1 MAYKTGKS
9 LPTEELLELFDPEIK
24 YDEENDIFLYVDFS
38 EKGHCLDVKFDQMFN
53 RPDIIQHNIFK
64 IQYRRYYNNIEN
76 VAKDLNMILNKDND
90 AARMLVKFNMDMAL
104 RDKKEYPIEKFYED
118 VINFIEEIK
127 SDIIDYVE
135 ENYELDLNENKNK
148 INTDLQVTDEMN
160 KVYIESSICMR
171 ILLPVICA
179 YTQENTIENI
189 FYKIFRLVAKTFGE
203 NDEVDPLTK
212 LSRIIKS
219 RIYQTKYSDKKIW
232 KFLTNQSK
240 DMELIGFDFY
250 VSIIESIIPK
260 ILEDTS
266 SIRYI
271 DVVLKKKLNYA
282 FTFKYGIEYK
292 PLRNLENDDDS
303 DERDRLNEMIFV
315 SRKDEAQLI
324 LNKLTI
330 KTYLDNFMEEYDV
343 TENDIEL
350 FKKENLHDKNINSI
364 QNYFLLLSY
373 GDKFEMDVT
382 TEQDRVKLLY
392 KLIVDMD
399 EMGFTEIPKMLNAV
413 IKNENIIPPKT
424 RMSSKL
430 KQQSKYLKT
439 LNKYGDVIDIVE
451 KDNFIHKIYDF
462 KNINYIDEF
471 NNDITFNN
479 FKYEREI
486 FDFILA
492 L

>member
-1 MAYKTGKS
+1 MAYKTGKTF
-9 LPTEELLELFDPEIK
+9 PVEELLDLFDPDIK
-24 YDEENDIFLYVDFS
+24 YDKEKDIYLYVDFS
-38 EKGHCLDVKFDQMFN
+38 EKGHCIDIKFDKMFN
-53 RPDIIQHNIFK
+53 RPDIRQHNIFK

-76 VAKDLNMILNKDND
+76 VSKDLNMILNKDND

-104 RDKKEYPIEKFYED
+104 RDKKEYPVEKFYED
-118 VINFIEEIK
+118 VTNFINEIK
-127 SDIIDYVE
+127 DDIIDYVN
-135 ENYELDLNENKNK
+135 ENYELDLNENRNK
-148 INTDLQVTDEMN
+148 INVDLQVTDEMN

-179 YTQENTIENI
+179 YTQEIVIDNI
-189 FYKIFRLVAKTFGE
+189 FYKIFRLVSKTFGE
-203 NDEVDPLTK
+203 EDDLDPLSK

-330 KTYLDNFMEEYDV
+330 KKY
-343 TENDIEL
+343 I
-350 FKKENLHDKNINSI
+350 
-364 QNYFLLLSY
+364 FLL
-373 GDKFEMDVT
+373 
-382 TEQDRVKLLY
+382 
-392 KLIVDMD
+392 
-399 EMGFTEIPKMLNAV
+399 
-413 IKNENIIPPKT
+413 
-424 RMSSKL
+424 
-430 KQQSKYLKT
+430 
-439 LNKYGDVIDIVE
+439 
-451 KDNFIHKIYDF
+451 
-462 KNINYIDEF
+462 
-471 NNDITFNN
+471 
-479 FKYEREI
+479 
-486 FDFILA
+486 
-492 L
+492 